1 MFFTALFTIAK
12 SRKQPE
18 CPSTQKWIKKRW
30 CVYAA
35 EYYSA
40 IKRESNCVIC
50 RNMDGPRDYHTEW
63 NNSPREKQIPYDT
76 TYMWSLKSPPLTQQ
90 SHTWAYVQRKSS
102 EKTHVIQCPLFTI
115 AKTWKQPKCPST
127 DGWIKKMWYIY
138 TNGLL
143 LSHEK
148 RIK

>member
-1 MFFTALFTIAK
+1 MESKI
-12 SRKQPE
+12 
-18 CPSTQKWIKKRW
+18 ST
-30 CVYAA
+30 
-35 EYYSA
+35 SNPA
-40 IKRESNCVIC
+40 IPHLGIC
-50 RNMDGPRDYHTEW
+50 
-63 NNSPREKQIPYDT
+63 
-76 TYMWSLKSPPLTQQ
+76 
-90 SHTWAYVQRKSS
+90 S
-102 EKTHVIQCPLFTI
+102 EKIIRKDTCNPMPIAPLFTI